1 MNSRPQKIVGLRRR
15 EEFNFR
21 RRRPTVFSGCEFIR
35 RLPPMTPLQPNVL
48 LVDDRPEN
56 LFALEAILEPL
67 GARLVRAMSG
77 QEALKHLL
85 REDYAV
91 ILLDVQMPILDGF
104 ETAAMIKERDKT
116 RHIPIIFVTA
126 ISTDEMYVSQ
136 GYQSGAVDYIAKPFN
151 PDILRSK
158 VAVFLELFRKTEQVK
173 QQSVLLL
180 QSEQDA
186 RLRVL
191 AERERDSERR
201 HVAELSQSQESLRR
215 FKETLDATLDGV
227 FIFDAKTLRFIY
239 ANQGATEQLDYDLDE
254 LLQRTPLDIQSDYEE
269 PKYREMIAPLLRGEV
284 PALTIQTQHVRRDGS
299 NVPVETFL
307 QYIAPSSGGMS
318 PGGGVASHNGNT
330 ASNGGARVLAE
341 ENAGAFVAISRDITQ
356 RKIMEDTLI
365 AARDEAERANA
376 AKSEF
381 IASVSH
387 ELRTPLNAII
397 GFSKLLLNPRI
408 GPLNEDQGDY
418 MKDIVQSAE
427 HLLQLINDILDLSK
441 IEAGKLELHAAP
453 FPLAETLDGSL
464 MIVRE
469 KALKH
474 SIALSTDYTP
484 EIAELVL
491 HADQRKVKQI
501 LYNLLSNAVKFTPDG
516 GSVTLCAHCEYSQNA
531 EVVILV
537 RDSGVGIAHENQS
550 RIFGAFEQVD
560 STYTRQRE
568 GTGLGLALTQRLVDL
583 HGGRIWLESEPDKGS
598 TFFFAL
604 PLHAVEEMEQEESEI
619 DETEVEESEIAA
631 A

>member
-1 MNSRPQKIVGLRRR
+1 
-15 EEFNFR
+15 
-21 RRRPTVFSGCEFIR
+21 
-35 RLPPMTPLQPNVL
+35 MTELQPNVL

-67 GARLVRAMSG
+67 GARLVRATSG

-104 ETAAMIKERDKT
+104 ETAALIKERDKT

-180 QSEQDA
+180 QSEQEA

-191 AERERDSERR
+191 AERERDLERR
-201 HVAELSQSQESLRR
+201 HVVELSQSQESLRR
-215 FKETLDATLDGV
+215 FKGTLDATLDGV
-227 FIFDAKTLRFIY
+227 FIFDAQTLRFIY
-239 ANQGATEQLDYDLDE
+239 ANQGATRQLGYELDE

-284 PALTIQTQHVRRDGS
+284 PALTIQTKHVRRDGS
-299 NVPVETFL
+299 LIPVETFL
-307 QYIAPSSGGMS
+307 QYIAPPSNE
-318 PGGGVASHNGNT
+318 AARNGD
-330 ASNGGARVLAE
+330 SARVLAE
-341 ENAGAFVAISRDITQ
+341 DDDGAFVAISRDITQ
-356 RKIMEDTLI
+356 RKRMEDTLI

-381 IASVSH
+381 IAGVSH

-453 FPLAETLDGSL
+453 FPLAELLDGSL
-464 MIVRE
+464 TIVRE

-474 SIALSTDYTP
+474 SIALSTEYGP
-484 EIAELVL
+484 EVTELIL
-491 HADQRKVKQI
+491 NADQRKVKQI

-516 GSVTLCAHCEYSQNA
+516 GSVTLSAHCEYSQDA

-537 RDSGVGIAHENQS
+537 RDTGVGIPHEHQS
-550 RIFGAFEQVD
+550 RVFGAFEQVD

-604 PLHAVEEMEQEESEI
+604 PLQATTENNEEASDIVEQAVS
-619 DETEVEESEIAA
+619 AA
-631 A
+631 P